1 MLQILD
7 DGQALDKSH
16 LQAASQLHGEIHDVI
31 VTSCSQ
37 RPHTVA
43 EQIKEDRVAR
53 SYLPEGIFSED
64 ILRGSEVIP
73 LRLVESVNVSHQK
86 TVCFLASFLLMGL
99 GHLLRFGKAEY
110 ISILLLYTGSQL
122 METVYIIPAQY
133 CFVEMKTFVIY
144 SVLLYLWNY

>member
-31 VTSCSQ
+31 VTSCRE

-64 ILRGSEVIP
+64 FLRGSEVHTLQLCQTSKRGEYCCLEL
-73 LRLVESVNVSHQK
+73 LRL
-86 TVCFLASFLLMGL
+86 
-99 GHLLRFGKAEY
+99 
-110 ISILLLYTGSQL
+110 LLLK
-122 METVYIIPAQY
+122 A
-133 CFVEMKTFVIY
+133 KTLPKLEIKKKTRKKCY
-144 SVLLYLWNY
+144 NQSASLLITPMISRFC